1 MAPLRPGPRAWLALI
16 GAEARMVVRDTAGLV
31 VPLGLPLLI
40 LVMNGLGDGG
50 GEVIPGTD
58 GRTVFDVYVLPLTL
72 TVVVAMVGVVNMPS
86 FLAHHRRSGVLRRL
100 GVTPAHPA
108 MVLIAQ
114 ALVGAAQTL
123 LGAAVAVGVAVAAFD
138 ATPPAEPLRA
148 VALLVP
154 VVAALYAVGTLV
166 AAVAPTTNAAVA
178 IGLVLFL
185 GMGAGGG
192 MFGPRENL
200 PDPVATVGEF
210 LPFGASVEVLGAAW
224 VGTPVAAGH
233 LFALVGATL
242 LAGAGAARFFRWS

>member
-1 MAPLRPGPRAWLALI
+1 
-16 GAEARMVVRDTAGLV
+16 MVVRDTAGLV

-40 LVMNGLGDGG
+40 LVMNGLGSG
-50 GEVIPGTD
+50 GEEEIPGTG

-72 TVVVAMVGVVNMPS
+72 TVVVAMVGVVNLPS

-100 GVTPAHPA
+100 GVTPAHPV
-108 MVLIAQ
+108 MVLVAQ
-114 ALVGAAQTL
+114 AVVGVIQAL
-123 LGAAVAVGVAVAAFD
+123 LGVAVAIGVAVTVFD
-138 ATPPAEPLRA
+138 ATPPAAPLRA

-154 VVAALYAVGTLV
+154 VLAALYAVGTLV
-166 AAVAPTTNAAVA
+166 AAIAPTTNAAVA

-200 PDPVATVGEF
+200 PDALATVGEF

-233 LFALVGATL
+233 LFALLGGTV
-242 LAGAGAARFFRWS
+242 LAGAVAARFFRWS